1 MCLRFSGRLQTVTL
15 KATPAAVTPKAPGGA
30 KGSWGKPGTK
40 APAAAAAGSATPTAK
55 AADVD
60 SDVKVYRSDGDHGFE
75 IPVKTKMFDVE
86 PI

>member
-1 MCLRFSGRLQTVTL
+1 LQTVTL

-40 APAAAAAGSATPTAK
+40 APAAGAGAGAGSAAPAAK
-55 AADVD
+55 AAGAD